1 MNDDCIDPLLQR
13 RATAVQP
20 TSEIVTRAGRKNRE
34 CCGRI
39 DRSWE
44 DVEIVLEF
52 EEAFSRFAER
62 AVTSN
67 DDNSLGAGSQRRA
80 RLDRR
85 VAARFRFVYL
95 IVNAGGV
102 ELLFDMRPNTP
113 RFSRGVID
121 YDESLDG
128 LAYPRTRARLAASA
142 NSRARGI
149 ASTAREICGSASLKT
164 CVAMR

>member
-1 MNDDCIDPLLQR
+1 MPLPRTATRRPPTEANFLCVYKNHRIFVAVATPVENIDLPPGVIVNDDCIDPVLQR
-13 RATAVQP
+13 RATAMQP

-67 DDNSLGAGSQRRA
+67 DDNSLSAGS
-80 RLDRR
+80 
-85 VAARFRFVYL
+85 
-95 IVNAGGV
+95 
-102 ELLFDMRPNTP
+102 
-113 RFSRGVID
+113 
-121 YDESLDG
+121 
-128 LAYPRTRARLAASA
+128 
-142 NSRARGI
+142 
-149 ASTAREICGSASLKT
+149 
-164 CVAMR
+164 